1 MHHPRKLRLGYIWAN
16 YHEQVI
22 ETLISSIFQYHN
34 RSKFEIYG
42 YSLVDADDEFTEQ
55 MRSGCDVFTNLA
67 QMSSVDAAQ
76 CIHSDRINILIDLG
90 GYTSLNRPEILALQP
105 APIQVQYLG
114 DTSTMKSEFIQYIL
128 ADSWLISDDLAA
140 DYSQKI
146 IELRHAFVASPLAIT
161 PQLKSLRDFGLP
173 SSTLRFCCFNRSD
186 KFDLQVFASWMRIL
200 QQVPKSVLWLI
211 ESNPEMNDTLCH
223 LAQQQGIT
231 PERLVF
237 TPHLPLAEY
246 QAAYSW
252 ADIFLDTFVANTG
265 AIAIH
270 ALLAGTPIITCLGTT
285 FVSRMGASICAAMGL
300 QDALVGDTAI
310 AYEQKAVYL
319 ATEPNELPI
328 MRRILASH
336 RHNLPLFQPQQWI
349 ADLEAAL
356 WQVWQRS

>member
-16 YHEQVI
+16 CDEQVI
-22 ETLISSIFQYHN
+22 EKLIYSIFQYHD

-42 YSLVDADDEFTEQ
+42 YSLVDSDDEFTEQ
-55 MRSGCDVFTNLA
+55 MRFGCDFFINLA
-67 QMSSVDAAQ
+67 QISSTDAAQ
-76 CIHSDRINILIDLG
+76 RIQSDRINILIDLA

-105 APIQVQYLG
+105 VPIQVQYLG
-114 DTSTMKSEFIQYIL
+114 DVSTMTSEFIQYIL
-128 ADSWLISDDLAA
+128 ADYWLISADLAP

-146 IELRHAFVASPLAIT
+146 IELRHAFVASPLIIT
-161 PQLKSLRDFGLP
+161 PQLKSLCDFGLP

-186 KFDLQVFASWMRIL
+186 KFDLEVFASWMRIL

-223 LAQQQGIT
+223 LAQQQGIS
-231 PERLVF
+231 PARLAF
-237 TPHLPLAEY
+237 TAHLPLAEY
-246 QAAYSW
+246 QAAFSL
-252 ADIFLDTFVANTG
+252 ADIFLDTFVANAG

-270 ALLAGTPIITCLGTT
+270 AVLAGTPIITRAGDT

-328 MRRILASH
+328 IQRILASH

-356 WQVWQRS
+356 WQVWHQS